1 MPTGAAP
8 RSQQPRWPPI
18 SNWRL
23 VNAGKCGQPTCLSCP
38 SMIFSSLNDF
48 ARCSRSAMV
57 PSRDAMRPRSSRHNL
72 RMNGFRVLTLSSDA
86 SKRDARMLELDELRD
101 LLEGRR
107 GNPPVEKTDIET
119 AIQALLAHQIVY
131 PDTSLLRRDVYD
143 LIRRHSTFFERY
155 FGAMGVGIVI
165 EPPTGMIA
173 LVDRKSV

>member
-1 MPTGAAP
+1 
-8 RSQQPRWPPI
+8 
-18 SNWRL
+18 
-23 VNAGKCGQPTCLSCP
+23 
-38 SMIFSSLNDF
+38 
-48 ARCSRSAMV
+48 
-57 PSRDAMRPRSSRHNL
+57 
-72 RMNGFRVLTLSSDA
+72 
-86 SKRDARMLELDELRD
+86 MLELDELRD

-173 LVDRKSV
+173 MREDCELRCIWLRSCLFQFCLIS